1 MKRLLCLIMTL
12 MLLPVVPALAEDSAA
27 GALEWEELLTWA
39 NSYKARALK
48 EQPLNDPTAPEAYS
62 EDGYAFIYEFATLY
76 MDRPEMTED
85 SVLKNLV
92 IVSAEEEAPRGT
104 KVDMFTSDVLAAYYN
119 ENENLAGDRGFA
131 ALYLSNTMPM
141 GAMWGWVQRDGQ
153 RIMAIQYAV
162 HDQLASGGDGY
173 TDAGLLYTIQENMV
187 AAIRAYGLDVVID
200 EADVLDNLSAVEDVM
215 GQTAYTQVPV
225 SYIGTDLTPFQESD
239 LAFAGI
245 DFLTLTPESAQAAF
259 GAPREDQWMEDD
271 TGEYI
276 RAMEFAQCELTF
288 VYDKNKENPAL
299 YAMSILADGIE
310 GPRCVRIGDS
320 FPSVLNRF
328 RYNEGQYDDA
338 TMTEVL
344 YGTAGS
350 DTCGTAEYSEDG
362 SATLRYTLRA
372 ASGQAVVLHMNFS
385 YMSLNEIMLYFTH

>member
-12 MLLPVVPALAEDSAA
+12 MLLPIVPALAEDNAA
-27 GALEWEELLTWA
+27 GALELDELLTWA
-39 NSYKARALK
+39 NGYKTRALA
-48 EQPLNDPTAPEAYS
+48 EAPLNDPTAPEANT

-104 KVDMFTSDVLAAYYN
+104 RVDMFTSDVLASYYN
-119 ENENLAGDRGFA
+119 ENETLAGDRGFA
-131 ALYLSNTMPM
+131 ALYVSNTMPM

-215 GQTAYTQVPV
+215 AQTGYVQVPV
-225 SYIGTDLTPFQESD
+225 SYIGTDLSPFQESD

-245 DFLTLTPESAQAAF
+245 DFLTLTPEAAAAAF
-259 GAPREDQWMEDD
+259 GAAREDQWMEDD

-276 RAMEFAQCELTF
+276 RSMEFAQCELTF
-288 VYDKNKENPAL
+288 IYDKNKENPAL
-299 YAMSILADGIE
+299 YSMSILADGIE

-344 YGTAGS
+344 YGTVGTAPWGS
-350 DTCGTAEYSEDG
+350 AEYSEDG

-372 ASGQAVVLHMNFS
+372 ASGQAVVLHLNFS